1 MKKAQT
7 SSLSGSEQEE
17 AVRVGELS
25 QGGYL
30 EEAASGLRALSVSLL
45 FRGRKEKDW
54 KECHGDS

>member
-30 EEAASGLRALSVSLL
+30 EEAASGLRAASRFPPVASVSVS
-45 FRGRKEKDW
+45 FPQD
-54 KECHGDS
+54 D